1 MRIIFM
7 GSPDYAVKILDKLNR
22 NFEVVAIYTQPD
34 KPVGRKKI
42 LTPTPVKKYSLE
54 NNLEVFTPTTLE
66 NEDLSK
72 FNPDFIV
79 VAAYGLLL
87 PKHVLNTAPCINLH
101 ASLLPKY
108 RGASPIQSAILNGDR
123 YTGVTAMLMD
133 EGLDTG
139 DILVWDY
146 TEVGNKTSIDLFN
159 ELSEI
164 ASNQIIFTLKNF
176 NKIKPL
182 KQNNL
187 LASYSPK
194 IKKQDGYVDF
204 ESALIM
210 DRKYRAYQ
218 PWPGIFC
225 DKFKIN
231 EMDLVDID
239 SINIK
244 GEIIEIVDDGV
255 IIGCKRG
262 KVKLKK
268 IQVPG
273 KKEVDTISYLN
284 GKRLKIGDNILNEM
298 EN

>member
-1 MRIIFM
+1 MKIVFM
-7 GSPDYAVKILDKLNR
+7 GSPDYAVKILDSLNK
-22 NFEVVAIYTQPD
+22 NFDIVAVFTQPD

-42 LTPTPVKKYSLE
+42 LTPTPVKKYALE
-54 NNLEVFTPTTLE
+54 NNLEVFTPSTLK
-66 NEDLSK
+66 NEDLKK

-87 PKHVLNTAPCINLH
+87 PKHILNTAPCINLH

-108 RGASPIQSAILNGDR
+108 RGASPIQSAILNGDK
-123 YTGVTAMLMD
+123 YTGVTSMLMD

-146 TEVGNKTSIDLFN
+146 TDVGNKTSIDLFN
-159 ELSEI
+159 ELADI
-164 ASNQIIFTLKNF
+164 ASKQIIYTIKNF

-182 KQNNL
+182 KQNDVF
-187 LASYSPK
+187 ATYSPK

-204 ESALIM
+204 EDALIM
-210 DRKYRAYQ
+210 DRKYRAFQ

-231 EMDLVDID
+231 EMELVESESSNEKGIILDIVND
-239 SINIK
+239 
-244 GEIIEIVDDGV
+244 GIIV
-255 IIGCKRG
+255 GCKKG
-262 KVKLKK
+262 SVKLKK

-273 KKEVDTISYLN
+273 KKEIDVISYLN
-284 GKRLKIGDNILNEM
+284 GQRLKKGDNILN
-298 EN
+298 